1 MKKTLLSMTAALAVI
16 GAANAGIKETCLEH
30 PDKLVWV
37 EKTQRCIPINPC
49 KSDDETIQVVYCN
62 VTFAKIQLGSIAQGQ
77 KLVEAYL
84 ANNMNVAGSYVGNR
98 HRDTSLL
105 GQDFIP
111 YELNDGGYVVFEFD
125 DLSDI
130 TESQI
135 ADGAMEGAC
144 YVFNGSYYLNPGYC
158 AGLENEKSCESVAE
172 LATEVSGQVIHW
184 SWSEKEELLSP
195 SSEVTHTMK
204 RCVLTVVD

>member
-1 MKKTLLSMTAALAVI
+1 MKKTLLSVVAGLAVVS
-16 GAANAGIKETCLEH
+16 AANAGIKETCLEH

-49 KSDDETIQVVYCN
+49 KSDDATIQDAYCN
-62 VTFAKIQLGSIAQGQ
+62 TTFARVQLGSIAQGQ

-84 ANNMNVAGSYVGNR
+84 ANNMNVSGTYVGNR

-130 TESQI
+130 TKSQI
-135 ADGAMEGAC
+135 ADGAMKGAC
-144 YVFNGSYYLNPGYC
+144 YVFGGSYWGNGSCHLVDSD
-158 AGLENEKSCESVAE
+158 AICEDVAE
-172 LATEVSGQVIHW
+172 LATSVSDQVMHW
-184 SWSEKEELLSP
+184 SFDEKELTLSD
-195 SSEVTHTMK
+195 SSDEIFTVK
-204 RCVLTVVD
+204 RCVISVVE